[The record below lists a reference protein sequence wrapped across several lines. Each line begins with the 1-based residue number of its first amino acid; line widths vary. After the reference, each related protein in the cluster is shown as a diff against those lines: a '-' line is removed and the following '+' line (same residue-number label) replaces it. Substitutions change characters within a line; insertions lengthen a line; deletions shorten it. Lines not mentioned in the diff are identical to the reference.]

1 MPSKTPKQR
10 RAMVAACK
18 GKSKLGIPRKVACE
32 YHRADRAKARAGHV
46 KRAKR

>member
-1 MPSKTPKQR
+1 M
-10 RAMVAACK
+10 AAACK

-32 YHRADRAKARAGHV
+32 YHRADRAKARAGRV